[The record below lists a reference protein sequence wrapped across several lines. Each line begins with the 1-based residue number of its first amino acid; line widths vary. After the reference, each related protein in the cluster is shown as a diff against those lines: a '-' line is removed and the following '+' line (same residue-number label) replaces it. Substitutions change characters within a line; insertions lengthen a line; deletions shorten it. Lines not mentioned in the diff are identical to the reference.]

1 MAGIINKPLALFRR
15 PGDPKPLHTRWGDVA
30 ISVPTEG
37 SWNQYDNPHRPTQ
50 EQPQIYGPGFVP
62 DFVPSSNRTK
72 HRVHNLRK
80 KDHDEEDEEEKEHEE
95 HRARPPMTRSASVA
109 SSRRSSLSLGSLH
122 PGRLS
127 VRLASRPKHLR
138 GENKDERDLHR
149 RESQRTDFAYKP
161 IHQDYTAEISETSRR
176 TQTPPFRYIPT
187 NGRYV
192 EEIPTPN
199 SIPSRS
205 QSAMS
210 HRSSHAHRD
219 SIESFEERDRIFTR
233 RDSQHSQHSQPED
246 DRGSILSDGS
256 DGSSSRRSYFGL
268 PPRRRTSPFVPADR
282 RHASLL
288 KPMTMAM
295 VPDPDEL
302 YE

>member
-1 MAGIINKPLALFRR
+1 MAGIINKPLVLFRR
-15 PGDPKPLHTRWGDVA
+15 PGDSKPLHTRWGDVA

-62 DFVPSSNRTK
+62 DFVPSANRPR
-72 HRVHNLRK
+72 HRVHNSKK
-80 KDHDEEDEEEKEHEE
+80 KDHDDEDEEEKEEDE
-95 HRARPPMTRSASVA
+95 QRTRPPVTRSASVS
-109 SSRRSSLSLGSLH
+109 SSRRNSLSLGSLH

-138 GENKDERDLHR
+138 GENKDERDLHKR
-149 RESQRTDFAYKP
+149 DSQRTDFAYKP

-176 TQTPPFRYIPT
+176 AQTPPFKYIPT

-199 SIPSRS
+199 YIPSRS

-210 HRSSHAHRD
+210 HRSSRTHRD
-219 SIESFEERDRIFTR
+219 SIDSLDGDRIFTR
-233 RDSQHSQHSQPED
+233 RDSHPED

-268 PPRRRTSPFVPADR
+268 PPRRRTSLFVPADR
-282 RHASLL
+282 RQASLL

>member
-1 MAGIINKPLALFRR
+1 MAGIINKPLAFFRR
-15 PGDPKPLHTRWGDVA
+15 PGDSKPLHTRWGDVA

-62 DFVPSSNRTK
+62 DFVPSSSNRTK

-80 KDHDEEDEEEKEHEE
+80 KDNDEEDEEEKEDEE
-95 HRARPPMTRSASVA
+95 HRTRPAMTRSASVA
-109 SSRRSSLSLGSLH
+109 SSRRNSLSLGSLH

-138 GENKDERDLHR
+138 GENKDERDIHR
-149 RESQRTDFAYKP
+149 RDSQRTEFAYKP
-161 IHQDYTAEISETSRR
+161 IQQDYTAEISETSRR
-176 TQTPPFRYIPT
+176 TPPFRYIPT

-199 SIPSRS
+199 YIPSRS

-210 HRSSHAHRD
+210 HRSSRTNRGSVD
-219 SIESFEERDRIFTR
+219 TSIDSFEERDRIFTR
-233 RDSQHSQHSQPED
+233 RDSHHED

-256 DGSSSRRSYFGL
+256 DGSSSRRSHFGL
-268 PPRRRTSPFVPADR
+268 SPRRRNSPFIPADR
-282 RHASLL
+282 RQTSLL